1 MLENYT
7 VVIVEQD
14 FYARQA
20 INSYLAW
27 DRRTRVTERLSNL
40 DQLAAYLS
48 TAPRAELP
56 DTILLDSAL
65 LPTPEYTEAT
75 LQRILALCKGKAHVI
90 VMAHVP
96 LEPIAKATRLAG
108 GRGYV
113 DRADVGLQ
121 ISWMIVWARKHH
133 FIATPLTASYFPD
146 AVILPHGREY
156 PELTDRVRQAL
167 MLCVVEGMS
176 ADLAADEMGLSP
188 HTIRTYIKEGY
199 SILEA
204 NSDLD
209 DDSSADLSPQE
220 KAFMRFTALSLEQA
234 KSPEL
239 SHKTTKE

>member
-1 MLENYT
+1 MDNYK

-27 DRRTRVTERLSNL
+27 DRRTRVTQRLADL
-40 DQLAAYLS
+40 GELTAYLDS
-48 TAPRAELP
+48 TALAELP
-56 DTILLDSAL
+56 DTILLDGAL
-65 LPTPEYTEAT
+65 LPTAEYTEAA
-75 LQRILALCKGKAHVI
+75 LNRIHHQTHQKAHVL
-90 VMAHVP
+90 VMAHIP
-96 LEPIAKATRLAG
+96 LEPIAKATFDFG

-113 DRADVGLQ
+113 DRAEVGLQ
-121 ISWMIVWARKHH
+121 ISWMIVWARKHR
-133 FIATPLTASYFPD
+133 FVATHLTAPFVPMAD
-146 AVILPHGREY
+146 VLPHAREY

-204 NSDLD
+204 HSDQD
-209 DDSSADLSPQE
+209 YPADLSPQE
-220 KAFMRFTALSLEQA
+220 KAFMRFTALSLEDANPPRQD
-234 KSPEL
+234 S
-239 SHKTTKE
+239 